1 MCIPSPRSQPSKPPA
16 ARLLR
21 GRDGGLGNGSM
32 KASTRAERIGAPQIA
47 PGKAAKGDKATAVG
61 AASKLTFGGGEE

>member
-1 MCIPSPRSQPSKPPA
+1 MEWGRAGA
-16 ARLLR
+16 AR

-47 PGKAAKGDKATAVG
+47 PGKAAKGGKATAVG
-61 AASKLTFGGGEE
+61 AASKLTFGGGEEKRKA